1 MLRPGDGGNYTA
13 RATIVSTGPLSL
25 SIAATSSPVIAATV
39 VPGATPNEV
48 YVDMQV
54 PAAEVQSKPFDE
66 TVSVQVTAEGKTYT
80 EIVGIRNL
88 TNEEADEGSHA
99 H

>member
-13 RATIVSTGPLSL
+13 RATFVSTGALSL
-25 SIAATSSPVIAATV
+25 TIAATSNPVIAATV
-39 VPGATPNEV
+39 VPGSTPNEFH
-48 YVDMQV
+48 VDMQV

-88 TNEEADEGSHA
+88 TNEESGEGNHA